1 MTQDPT
7 HSALHPGAETD
18 VILVA
23 AGRGER
29 LGAESPKARV
39 LLGGVP
45 LFQHSLRLLCGHPGI
60 ARVFVVVPPD
70 PGEMSTMD
78 SLIGSAFEGTACP
91 PLCVVPGGDERQDSV
106 WLALNM
112 LRDLD
117 PPEERIVLVH
127 DAARPLVSAELV
139 SLCLDAMRRPVPRD
153 SQQDLP
159 GIAKSTWG
167 GGPAGIVPAL
177 PIRETLKLVYET
189 RIVLTQPREHLFSVQ
204 TPQVFRFGPLY
215 RAHKRARQSGMRATD
230 DAALLEWQGIPVY
243 TVPGDPLNLKVTY
256 AEDLALAEKLLQ
268 WRREREDLGSA
279 RRSGS
284 RSDRGNAVGGE
295 AS

>member
-91 PLCVVPGGDERQDSV
+91 PLCVVPEMST
-106 WLALNM
+106 
-112 LRDLD
+112 
-117 PPEERIVLVH
+117 
-127 DAARPLVSAELV
+127 SA
-139 SLCLDAMRRPVPRD
+139 
-153 SQQDLP
+153 
-159 GIAKSTWG
+159 T
-167 GGPAGIVPAL
+167 
-177 PIRETLKLVYET
+177 
-189 RIVLTQPREHLFSVQ
+189 
-204 TPQVFRFGPLY
+204 GPLP
-215 RAHKRARQSGMRATD
+215 SSTSTVMSSTGTLAT
-230 DAALLEWQGIPVY
+230 
-243 TVPGDPLNLKVTY
+243 
-256 AEDLALAEKLLQ
+256 
-268 WRREREDLGSA
+268 
-279 RRSGS
+279 
-284 RSDRGNAVGGE
+284 
-295 AS
+295 